1 MKGYNNALLEVVRE
15 LVRRAHYAL
24 LGSTEKRILSEGGV
38 LTACKC
44 YIKSAILIMNKLD
57 PGEDFD
63 LELVLNISEMLTE
76 LATMS
81 VKKLDKFNTNNYAV
95 QKRLQDIKRHARW
108 ALNVL
113 EKKTTQ
119 DLLQP

>member
-1 MKGYNNALLEVVRE
+1 MKSYNNALLDVVRE
-15 LVRRAHYAL
+15 LIRRAHYSL
-24 LGSTEKRILSEGGV
+24 LGSSEKRILSEGGL

-57 PGEDFD
+57 PQEDFD
-63 LELVLNISEMLTE
+63 LELVLDISEMLSE
-76 LATMS
+76 LANMS
-81 VKKLDKFNTNNYAV
+81 VKKLEKFDTSNYVV
-95 QKRLQDIKRHARW
+95 QRRLNDIKRHARW